1 MKYLMNNRK
10 LRMLNILSFLTIM
23 VLSSIVTVLIS
34 FEGTIN
40 ATAFVSRESEGFV
53 LPGLGLV
60 DFGEFRKAPVAIS
73 GNNIYIVWWTN
84 STGNDEV
91 MLRMSTDAGQTIGD
105 KINLSNTTVADSIDA
120 EVAAEGNNVI
130 VTWWERNQTSNEPV
144 MRVSNDNGATFGPLL
159 ELASNGTL
167 NSAEQIQ

>member
-34 FEGTIN
+34 FEGHIN

-60 DFGEFRKAPVAIS
+60 DLGEFRKAPIAIS
-73 GNNIYIVWWTN
+73 QNNIYIVWWTN

-91 MLRMSTDAGQTIGD
+91 MFRMSTDAGQTIGD
-105 KINLSNTTVADSIDA
+105 KINLSNTTVADSVDA
-120 EVAAEGNNVI
+120 EVAAEGDNVI

-144 MRVSNDNGATFGPLL
+144 MRVSNDNGTTFGSLL
-159 ELASNGTL
+159 KLASNGTL